1 LILSLFYFVNII
13 GIISII
19 IYFIIPKTNVIK
31 SILPIV
37 LLVAFSSVVDVV
49 LINHLKFDSEKWSTI
64 YLILEFISLMLV
76 FIAYLGKYFKRLSL
90 FFLFIF
96 FLAVIYFNYF
106 NLNYSSIK
114 SDGFL
119 SIFIFIYIIVFSI
132 QWFISEFKKFDT
144 DSLLK
149 LPFFYLITGLIL
161 YHSGSLFLFLMREE
175 IKKSELS
182 LYEYW
187 VVNLILVLFFRI
199 LLIVSIWK
207 GRAT

>member
-1 LILSLFYFVNII
+1 MILSLFYFVNII

-76 FIAYLGKYFKRLSL
+76 FVANSGKYFKRLSL
-90 FFLFIF
+90 FFLVLF

-187 VVNLILVLFFRI
+187 VVNLVLVLFFRI